1 MDRHLPRAA
10 LREKVLSGR
19 YFAASHADTA
29 RRVAEFPTSN
39 SADAL
44 LEWFGTESTCEMI
57 GVPGALRGAL
67 DRDIV
72 AIDSLIG
79 MQSDAI
85 LHHERLRRLEG
96 SWRGVAWL
104 VRGLETTGRVKVK
117 LLNLGWNEL
126 CRDLERAAEFDQS
139 QLFRKIY
146 EEEFGSPGGEPYGL
160 LVIDHEVRHRPH
172 ARSPHD
178 SAPTDDVSAL
188 AALASVAA
196 AAFSPA
202 VVAASPAL
210 LGVDE
215 FSDLAHVSDLA
226 APFRGSEYARWR
238 SLSSREEMR
247 FIAVTL
253 PRVLAR
259 SPWRDDPARADG
271 FCYTEYAPQG
281 TTRVW
286 MNAGYAFAAVVAR
299 AFANHAWPAD
309 VRGSE
314 TDRPGGG
321 VVTDLPVESFRTDPD
336 HVWVRSSLDL
346 VMTDVQERALFEIKV
361 MPLTALPF
369 TEEAIFSSVQSL
381 QTPARFIG
389 QTAPAAGASARLSTQ
404 INSMLTVSRF
414 AHYLKMLG
422 REAVGSFRTASE
434 IQHRL
439 QEWLSKYIN
448 ANVRGDADSRARY
461 PLVSGQVAVT
471 ERPDKPGVFGCTIL
485 LQPSFQLDDVSAS
498 FRLVTELAG
507 AGRQ

>member
-1 MDRHLPRAA
+1 MDAEAPGSA
-10 LREKVLSGR
+10 LRDEVLSGC
-19 YFAASHADTA
+19 YFGVGRSDAA
-29 RRVAEFPTSN
+29 RRIAEFPTGDSVE
-39 SADAL
+39 AL
-44 LEWFGTESTCEMI
+44 LNWFGRECAHRLISSPE
-57 GVPGALRGAL
+57 ALRGAL
-67 DRDIV
+67 DRDI
-72 AIDSLIG
+72 ATIDSLIG
-79 MQSDAI
+79 TQLDAI

-96 SWRGVAWL
+96 AWRGVAWL
-104 VRGLETTGRVKVK
+104 VRGLDPAGRVKVK

-160 LVIDHEVRHRPH
+160 LVIDHEVRHRPGVR
-172 ARSPHD
+172 ATHD
-178 SAPTDDVSAL
+178 ALPTDDISAL
-188 AALASVAA
+188 AALASVAT
-196 AAFSPA
+196 AAFSPT

-215 FSDLAHVSDLA
+215 FADLAHVSDPT
-226 APFRGSEYARWR
+226 APFRGPEYARWR

-259 SPWRDDPARADG
+259 PPWRDDPARADG
-271 FCYTEYAPQG
+271 FRYAEYTPHRTA
-281 TTRVW
+281 RVW

-314 TDRPGGG
+314 TDRLGGG
-321 VVTDLPVESFRTDPD
+321 VVMDLPVETFSTDPD
-336 HVWVRSSLDL
+336 HVWVRPSLDL
-346 VMTDVQERALFEIKV
+346 VMTDAQERALFDAGM

-389 QTAPAAGASARLSTQ
+389 PTAAAAGASARLSTQ
-404 INSMLTVSRF
+404 VNSMLTVSRF

-422 REAVGSFRTASE
+422 REAVGSFRTAGE
-434 IQHRL
+434 IERRL
-439 QEWLSKYIN
+439 QAWLSNYVN
-448 ANVRGDADSRARY
+448 ANVRGDADARARY
-461 PLVSGQVAVT
+461 PLVSGQVTVT
-471 ERPDKPGVFGCTIL
+471 ERPGKPGVFGCTIL
-485 LQPSFQLDDVSAS
+485 LQPSFQLDDVSAT
-498 FRLVTELAG
+498 FRLVTELA
-507 AGRQ
+507 AANRQ